1 MKRCVITLA
10 LVVVSAA
17 SVFAQKAPAP
27 AATPAPAAAAPAVA
41 AVPKDV
47 VAMINGEQITAAQLD
62 RLWNRMGA
70 KMRAQYDKA
79 GNGKLLFLDNYVGKR
94 LLLQLAAQTQFDQ
107 SPAVQAELEAAKEAA
122 LFDLYVRDVV
132 ASQIVTDAMVK
143 KFYDEHPTEFVHPEA
158 AKVRTILISKAKH
171 SVEEARLLAGNLMK
185 DLYGVRVSSHNDIR
199 AISAAFAEAAA
210 KSSEHPTAAS
220 GGDLGWVSRDALDP
234 KVREAVF
241 QMKPGAISGILETDA
256 GMQLMLVEDHQ
267 DASTES
273 YESARAN
280 IREYLIGANTQK
292 IVEAVNRAEH
302 EIRASSKVQMYPENV
317 K

>member
-1 MKRCVITLA
+1 
-10 LVVVSAA
+10 
-17 SVFAQKAPAP
+17 
-27 AATPAPAAAAPAVA
+27 
-41 AVPKDV
+41 
-47 VAMINGEQITAAQLD
+47 
-62 RLWNRMGA
+62 
-70 KMRAQYDKA
+70 
-79 GNGKLLFLDNYVGKR
+79 
-94 LLLQLAAQTQFDQ
+94 
-107 SPAVQAELEAAKEAA
+107 
-122 LFDLYVRDVV
+122 
-132 ASQIVTDAMVK
+132 MVK
-143 KFYDEHPTEFVHPEA
+143 KFYDDHPPEFMHPEA

-171 SVEEARLLAGNLMK
+171 SVEEARTLAGNLMK

-210 KSSEHPTAAS
+210 KSSEHATAAS
-220 GGDLGWVSRDALDP
+220 GGDLGWVTRDTLDP

-256 GMQLMLVEDHQ
+256 GLQLMLVEDHQ
-267 DASTES
+267 DASAES